1 MQLNCR
7 HLNSTCFVF
16 LICHWAPYRSWHDC
30 CSLFSHLV
38 VPNSLWT
45 HAQKHARLP
54 CPSLSPGVCLNSCPS
69 NWWCLPT
76 VTSSV
81 PFSVCL
87 HSFPA
92 SGSFPMSWFFA
103 SGGPSIGASASALVL
118 PMNIQ
123 GWFPLRLTGL
133 ILLFKGLSRV
143 LSSTTIQKH
152 QFFDAQPLWSH
163 SHICSSSSLVAK
175 LCPTLAT
182 PWAIALQV
190 PRSVGF
196 SRQECWSGCISSFKG
211 ISWLRDWTYISRIS
225 FTGKQMLN
233 HWATWRLSYE
243 DLMYYLPYYTVCLFI
258 WIVSSFMS
266 CMRLGYIPHSSLC
279 DSIVPGTQ

>member
-103 SGGPSIGASASALVL
+103 SGGQSIGASASPSVL

-133 ILLFKGLSRV
+133 ISLLFKGLSRV

-152 QFFDAQPLWSH
+152 QFYGAQPSLWFH

-175 LCPTLAT
+175 SCLTLAT
-182 PWAIALQV
+182 PWTIALQV

-196 SRQECWSGCISSFKG
+196 SRQECWSGFPFPSPGDLPDPG
-211 ISWLRDWTYISRIS
+211 IKLMSPVSPALQVDSLPVEPSKKAQHRRIDG
-225 FTGKQMLN
+225 F
-233 HWATWRLSYE
+233 
-243 DLMYYLPYYTVCLFI
+243 
-258 WIVSSFMS
+258 
-266 CMRLGYIPHSSLC
+266 
-279 DSIVPGTQ
+279 

>member
-81 PFSVCL
+81 PFSFCL

-133 ILLFKGLSRV
+133 ISLLFKGLSRV

-152 QFFDAQPLWSH
+152 QFYGAQPSLWS
-163 SHICSSSSLVAK
+163 
-175 LCPTLAT
+175 
-182 PWAIALQV
+182 
-190 PRSVGF
+190 
-196 SRQECWSGCISSFKG
+196 SFHVHT
-211 ISWLRDWTYISRIS
+211 WLLE
-225 FTGKQMLN
+225 K
-233 HWATWRLSYE
+233 
-243 DLMYYLPYYTVCLFI
+243 P
-258 WIVSSFMS
+258 
-266 CMRLGYIPHSSLC
+266 
-279 DSIVPGTQ
+279 

>member
-133 ILLFKGLSRV
+133 ISLLFKGLSRV

-152 QFFDAQPLWSH
+152 QFYGAQPSLWFH

-175 LCPTLAT
+175 SCLTLAT
-182 PWAIALQV
+182 PWTIALQV

-196 SRQECWSGCISSFKG
+196 SRQECWSGLPCPPPGDLPDTG
-211 ISWLRDWTYISRIS
+211 IEPVSPATPALQADSLPLSCGGSPTSTMLLLLSRFS
-225 FTGKQMLN
+225 RVRLC
-233 HWATWRLSYE
+233 AT
-243 DLMYYLPYYTVCLFI
+243 P
-258 WIVSSFMS
+258 
-266 CMRLGYIPHSSLC
+266 
-279 DSIVPGTQ
+279 